1 MQVARL
7 EVGELRDATRS
18 TEHTTIA
25 PETALTSTPATPA
38 AAASLPDAET
48 RLTLVAAQL
57 VNEYETL
64 RRVKATLER
73 LALVE
78 PLVAGQRSGEWERT
92 LTRLRVCDAVASRRV
107 RVLIGSLHSSVQ
119 LLA

>member
-25 PETALTSTPATPA
+25 PETALTSTPATA